1 MEPCRLRRGEHSGIS
16 SEDVAT
22 SEGSFGRTSEG
33 HRLMISPHE
42 IHAITAGASRTNRL
56 KQAIMVAGYKEM
68 FCVRLIHTHCE

>member
-33 HRLMISPHE
+33 
-42 IHAITAGASRTNRL
+42 AITAGASRTNRL

-68 FCVRLIHTHCE
+68 LCVRLIHTRNE